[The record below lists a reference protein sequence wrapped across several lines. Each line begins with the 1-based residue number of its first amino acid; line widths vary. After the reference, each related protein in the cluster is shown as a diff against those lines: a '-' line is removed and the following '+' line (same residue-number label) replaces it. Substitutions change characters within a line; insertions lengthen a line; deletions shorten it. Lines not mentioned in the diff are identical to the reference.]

1 MCWSPEQI
9 WHKTHFLLNNDFLSP
24 VLLLERW
31 GFTSQPL
38 LIVVSLVL
46 FFFFLPTLQA
56 QESLASLER
65 EIGKVVGDAN
75 VIENS
80 DVRTDSV
87 SVSLETVL
95 RGSTNLVL
103 RVNFGKLCLG

>member
-1 MCWSPEQI
+1 M
-9 WHKTHFLLNNDFLSP
+9 
-24 VLLLERW
+24 
-31 GFTSQPL
+31 
-38 LIVVSLVL
+38 
-46 FFFFLPTLQA
+46 
-56 QESLASLER
+56 ASLER

-95 RGSTNLVL
+95 RGSTNFLL
-103 RVNFGKLCLG
+103 RVSFGKSHLA